1 MMSRDRV
8 MQILGFAF
16 GLALAMPASAGAGP
30 SERSI
35 SVAENQP
42 IERAEELNRLDMSE
56 GGRWSADAVNR
67 TDLAE

>member
-30 SERSI
+30 SERSND
-35 SVAENQP
+35 VAEDQP
-42 IERAEELNRLDMSE
+42 IERVEEPNPLDLSIRL
-56 GGRWSADAVNR
+56 RWSADAV
-67 TDLAE
+67 D